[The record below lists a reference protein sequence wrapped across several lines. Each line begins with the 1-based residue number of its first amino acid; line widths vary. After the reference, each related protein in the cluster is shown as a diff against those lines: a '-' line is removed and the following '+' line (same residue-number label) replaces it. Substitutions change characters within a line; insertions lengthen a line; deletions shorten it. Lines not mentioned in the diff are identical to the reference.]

1 MPVQADFPCEWL
13 HGLMTEGGGF
23 KTNGKKAMEIDDPT
37 ANLTNGVS
45 MLAKPK
51 TATEAPSASVTLSVQ
66 GMGEWQRR
74 LNELAL
80 TRPEKMEEV
89 RGVSSDF
96 NYPSDE
102 LLKKIAHLMAIH
114 FEG

>member
-1 MPVQADFPCEWL
+1 VA
-13 HGLMTEGGGF
+13 TETNDRGGGF
-23 KTNGKKAMEIDDPT
+23 KTNGKKATEIDNPI
-37 ANLTNGVS
+37 ANSTNGVS
-45 MLAKPK
+45 MFAKPK
-51 TATEAPSASVTLSVQ
+51 TATEAPSTSARPSVQ
-66 GMGEWQRR
+66 GMGELQRM

-80 TRPEKMEEV
+80 TRPEKLEEV
-89 RGVSSDF
+89 KGVSSDF